1 MSKRI
6 KTFRAE
12 MAVAKSRFDALWA
25 KVRTDG
31 EDAEM
36 RKLITRMQRQEIEF
50 KELQIEIAKIVAKRG
65 GLINSILIFS
75 IIALV
80 LSVALMI
87 SLKAFALLFV
97 LPLLVIIGVLVA
109 YFIYPT

>member
-6 KTFRAE
+6 KIFRGE
-12 MAVAKSRFDALWA
+12 MATAKSRFDALWA
-25 KVRTDG
+25 KVRSEG

-36 RKLITRMQRQEIEF
+36 RKLIARMQRQEIEF

-65 GLINSILIFS
+65 GLINAILIFS
-75 IIALV
+75 LLALI
-80 LSVALMI
+80 LSIVLMI
-87 SLKAFALLFV
+87 SLKSFAILFV

-109 YFIYPT
+109 YFLYPT